1 MGMDDQ
7 PETPKNPGPFAHLA
21 LRDTRTARERE
32 IAEFNERKRRN
43 GSRKRWHDYFPDGAA
58 NEPRRE
64 SES

>member
-32 IAEFNERKRRN
+32 IAEFNERKRRS
-43 GSRKRWHDYFPDGAA
+43 GSRKRWHDYFPQDPG
-58 NEPRRE
+58 NEAE
-64 SES
+64 